1 MAVSGFRG
9 VSLLSRVFVIF
20 FLALAEPAS
29 AVGAAR
35 SEEKASYAP
44 GDAIPVS
51 CLNRT
56 V

>member
-1 MAVSGFRG
+1 MAISGCRG
-9 VSLLSRVFVIF
+9 LSLLCRVLIIF
-20 FLALAEPAS
+20 FLALAESAS
-29 AVGAAR
+29 AAVGG
-35 SEEKASYAP
+35 EEKASYAP

>member
-1 MAVSGFRG
+1 MAISGCRG
-9 VSLLSRVFVIF
+9 LSLLFRVFIV
-20 FLALAEPAS
+20 FLALAESAS
-29 AVGAAR
+29 AVGA
-35 SEEKASYAP
+35 EEKASYAP

>member
-1 MAVSGFRG
+1 MAPARFRSI
-9 VSLLSRVFVIF
+9 SLVLHVLVTLF
-20 FLALAEPAS
+20 FALAEAANS
-29 AVGAAR
+29 AKA
-35 SEEKASYAP
+35 EEKASYAP

>member
-9 VSLLSRVFVIF
+9 LSLLFRVFIIF
-20 FLALAEPAS
+20 FLALAESAS
-29 AVGAAR
+29 AAAS

>member
-1 MAVSGFRG
+1 MAISGFRG
-9 VSLLSRVFVIF
+9 LSLLCRVFIIF
-20 FLALAEPAS
+20 FLALAESAS
-29 AVGAAR
+29 AVGA
-35 SEEKASYAP
+35 EEKASYAP